1 MEFKYYLRGL
11 GLGVIVT
18 AIIMGISAARRQTM
32 TNEEIIARAKELGMI
47 ENTVLTESVDGEPD
61 SDAGTADEAV
71 SAAETDSMPP
81 AGDGAGDSGDKASVA
96 ADGGSDT
103 TDGDRA
109 DAADGNGATDS
120 ARANASD
127 GSSAA
132 DRDRTED
139 SDKTGGDEETSEMAG
154 RHEGDALETAAAARQ
169 IDNGTGTERQTD
181 GQSGTAQQTD
191 NETDTAR
198 QTDSVITVSNG
209 DGSFSVSKKLADA
222 GAVNS
227 AADFDTFLCENGY
240 DKKIRAGT
248 YTIPADAGEEQMAKI
263 ITGAE

>member
-81 AGDGAGDSGDKASVA
+81 AGDGAGDSGDKAGVA

-109 DAADGNGATDS
+109 DAADGNGATGS

-127 GSSAA
+127 GSSAE

-154 RHEGDALETAAAARQ
+154 RHEGDALETAAAA
-169 IDNGTGTERQTD
+169 RQTD